1 MRRLRSFRR
10 PIRRQIGRACR
21 ASRAANC
28 IPEIRAG
35 LCLCRQNP
43 ADYAHDE
50 ARHDLC
56 ADTSASARPSGDAP
70 SLTSCRPT
78 TRS

>member
-1 MRRLRSFRR
+1 MRRVRLTR
-10 PIRRQIGRACR
+10 RACR

-28 IPEIRAG
+28 IPAIRAR
-35 LCLCRQNP
+35 LCLCRPNP

-56 ADTSASARPSGDAP
+56 ADTSAHARPSGDAP
-70 SLTSCRPT
+70 PLTTCRPT

>member
-1 MRRLRSFRR
+1 MRRLR
-10 PIRRQIGRACR
+10 PIRRACR
-21 ASRAANC
+21 TSRAANC
-28 IPEIRAG
+28 IPAIRAR
-35 LCLCRQNP
+35 LCLCRRNP

-56 ADTSASARPSGDAP
+56 ADTSAPARPGGDAP
-70 SLTSCRPT
+70 PLTSCRPT

>member
-1 MRRLRSFRR
+1 MQH
-10 PIRRQIGRACR
+10 IRD

-28 IPEIRAG
+28 IPAIRAR
-35 LCLCRQNP
+35 LCPCRKSP

-56 ADTSASARPSGDAP
+56 ADTSARTRPIGDAP
-70 SLTSCRPT
+70 PLTSCRPT
-78 TRS
+78 NRS

>member
-1 MRRLRSFRR
+1 MRRLR
-10 PIRRQIGRACR
+10 PIRRACR

-28 IPEIRAG
+28 IPAIRAR

-56 ADTSASARPSGDAP
+56 ADTSAPARPSGDAP
-70 SLTSCRPT
+70 PLTSCRPT